1 MSTKNVLT
9 YLGQQEDQKQP
20 SRGVLKKNCSEN
32 MQQHPCRSVISIK
45 LLEDAQQI
53 YRSTPM
59 LKFDFNKAAKQL
71 Y

>member
-9 YLGQQEDQKQP
+9 YLGQQGDQKQP

-45 LLEDAQQI
+45 IALR
-53 YRSTPM
+53 Y
-59 LKFDFNKAAKQL
+59 AANLQENTHAEV
-71 Y
+71 